1 MADIKLIP
9 QALFELNQE
18 LGLHPDIQQAADIKP
33 TDNITS
39 ALSRVAA
46 ALGFSVEGEYTLEF
60 ICLELLTLLR
70 ARRLGLITPAVSLP
84 ARPDLE
90 TRLGIQG

>member
-1 MADIKLIP
+1 MADLKLIP
-9 QALFELNQE
+9 QGLYELNIE
-18 LGLHPDIQQAADIKP
+18 LGLHPDIQKAADIKP

-46 ALGFSVEGEYTLEF
+46 TLNFSVEGEYTLDF
-60 ICLELLTLLR
+60 VCNELLVLLR
-70 ARRLGLITPAVSLP
+70 ARRLGLVTPAVSLP

-90 TRLGIQG
+90 TRLGIQE